1 MLARAIQA
9 RAASRAVASAARR
22 TPPTALNAPTS
33 PAAQGPLRSFTK
45 GSDAAAGGP
54 QPRPG
59 FVARKLQ
66 IPIDPAAAREPLGE
80 TIPGSPVAVLRTVT
94 GIRDWAALA
103 CRDNVCHGS
112 VDQGLALVP
121 TMGALHEGHLRL
133 IRDAAAR
140 GHNKIVVSIYVNP
153 AQFGLAEDLDSYP
166 KTWDADCAALRALH
180 EELAAQQQ
188 QPRGRLEMAVFAP
201 TTREMYPSGF
211 PGQEVDSDGS
221 FVTVTPVG
229 SVLEGRTRPTFFRGV
244 ATVCM
249 KLFNIVQPSRVFFGQ
264 KDVQQ
269 TVVIRRMVR
278 DFCMPLEAVVV
289 PTVRDE
295 ADGLALSSRN
305 VYLGARRRA
314 VAPVLV
320 RALRAAEEAYVV
332 GGALEAGEVVPAA
345 LRVVLDALDE
355 QKGLPPHE
363 GVLFQLDY
371 ISLAD
376 PDTMEEIDEI
386 DPSRGAILS
395 GAIKMLPVYAP
406 QAGEDLGHN
415 DGPPVRLI
423 DNIIL
428 PPKA

>member
-1 MLARAIQA
+1 MFARAMQT
-9 RAASRAVASAARR
+9 RAASRAVACAARR
-22 TPPTALNAPTS
+22 PPTRLCAPIS
-33 PAAQGPLRSFTK
+33 PAALSPVRSFTK
-45 GSDAAAGGP
+45 GSNAAQEPARGTRF
-54 QPRPG
+54 RPD
-59 FVARKLQ
+59 FVTRELQ
-66 IPIDPAAAREPLGE
+66 IPIDPAVPREPLGE
-80 TIPGSPVAVLRTVT
+80 TIPGSPISVLRTVT
-94 GIRDWAALA
+94 GIRDWASAA
-103 CRDNVCHGS
+103 CHDRAHGGVS
-112 VDQGLALVP
+112 DQGLALVP

-133 IRDAAAR
+133 IRDAVRR

-153 AQFGLAEDLDSYP
+153 AQFGVAEDLDSYP

-180 EELAAQQQ
+180 EELKGKG
-188 QPRGRLEMAVFAP
+188 PLEMAVFAP

-211 PGQEVDSDGS
+211 PGQEIDSDGS
-221 FVTVTPVG
+221 FVTITPVG
-229 SVLEGRTRPTFFRGV
+229 GLLEGRTRPTFFRGV

-249 KLFNIVQPSRVFFGQ
+249 KLFNIVQPTRVFFGQ

-269 TVVIRRMVR
+269 TVVIRKMVR

-305 VYLGARRRA
+305 VYLGTRRRRA
-314 VAPVLV
+314 APVLI
-320 RALRAAEEAYVV
+320 RALRAAEHAYVV
-332 GGALEAGEVVPAA
+332 DGALDAGEVVPAA
-345 LRVVLDALDE
+345 LRVILDTLDE

-363 GVLFQLDY
+363 GVLFKLDY

-386 DPSRGAILS
+386 DPSKGAILS
-395 GAIKMLPVYAP
+395 GAVKMLPVYEP
-406 QAGEDLGHN
+406 QEGEDLGHN
-415 DGPPVRLI
+415 NGPPVRLI

>member
-1 MLARAIQA
+1 
-9 RAASRAVASAARR
+9 
-22 TPPTALNAPTS
+22 
-33 PAAQGPLRSFTK
+33 
-45 GSDAAAGGP
+45 
-54 QPRPG
+54 
-59 FVARKLQ
+59 
-66 IPIDPAAAREPLGE
+66 
-80 TIPGSPVAVLRTVT
+80 
-94 GIRDWAALA
+94 
-103 CRDNVCHGS
+103 
-112 VDQGLALVP
+112 
-121 TMGALHEGHLRL
+121 
-133 IRDAAAR
+133 
-140 GHNKIVVSIYVNP
+140 
-153 AQFGLAEDLDSYP
+153 
-166 KTWDADCAALRALH
+166 
-180 EELAAQQQ
+180 
-188 QPRGRLEMAVFAP
+188 MAVFAP